1 MAESTTSVAA
11 APQARHAE
19 ASLLDQIV
27 EQSKVA
33 RSDVEHARAKDIISE
48 LVREVMQGTVVVS
61 DNLSVTL
68 DARVAEL
75 DRLISAQLSEV
86 MHNEAFQKLESSWT
100 GLHYLCASYQNFFR
114 HVDRPMR
121 VMAAALR
128 SGRTADEVMLWC
140 RRQDDRLAR
149 RGAPA
154 R

>member
-75 DRLISAQLSEV
+75 DRLMDSG
-86 MHNEAFQKLESSWT
+86 EAGPAHRHQRPGMAFRPGGATET
-100 GLHYLCASYQNFFR
+100 GSGDPHRGTGDGDQPVGDHR
-114 HVDRPMR
+114 GPGK
-121 VMAAALR
+121 R
-128 SGRTADEVMLWC
+128 SLQT
-140 RRQDDRLAR
+140 
-149 RGAPA
+149 
-154 R
+154 